1 MADSSN
7 PSTLHLQIK
16 QIRWEATDI
25 YAFELV
31 HPQGQ
36 ALPAFSAG
44 AHIDVHLGEGLIR
57 QYSLSNDPQETH
69 RYVIGV
75 LRDEAGRGGSRTFTG
90 HARVGQLL
98 KVSVPRNNFALAA
111 NAQRTVLL
119 AGGIGITP
127 LKSMA
132 HALSHAGA
140 SFALHYC
147 VRSDDRIAF
156 KDELAA
162 LPDTHFHVD
171 GGDPSQGLDIAA
183 LLQTPQEGTHV
194 YFCGPPGFM
203 KACKA
208 ATAHWPASQVHAEHF
223 QAPVA
228 DAPASPNQAATPS
241 NVAGDGSFVAQ
252 IASTGQ
258 TIAVAAHQSLVDA
271 LAGEGIAIA
280 TSCISGLCGTCKVG
294 YLSGDVEHN
303 DHILGADE
311 QSQCLTACVS
321 RARSGVLVLDL

>member
-1 MADSSN
+1 MADSAN
-7 PSTLHLQIK
+7 PSTLQLQIK

-25 YAFELV
+25 FAFELV

-36 ALPAFSAG
+36 ALPVFGAG
-44 AHIDVHLGEGLIR
+44 AHIDVHIGEGLIR

-75 LRDEAGRGGSRTFTG
+75 LRDEGGRGGSRSLTG
-90 HARVGQLL
+90 NARVGQLL
-98 KVSVPRNNFALAA
+98 KVSVPRNNFALAT
-111 NAQRTVLL
+111 NAPRTLLL

-127 LKSMA
+127 LKAMA
-132 HALSHAGA
+132 HALSQTGA

-156 KDELAA
+156 KEELAA
-162 LPDTHFHVD
+162 MPGTQCHVD
-171 GGDPSQGLDIAA
+171 GGDPSQGLNIAA
-183 LLQTPQEGTHV
+183 LLQTQQEGTHV

-203 KACKA
+203 AACKA
-208 ATAHWPASQVHAEHF
+208 ATAHWPAAQVHSEHF

-228 DAPASPNQAATPS
+228 QASANSAQAS
-241 NVAGDGSFVAQ
+241 GDGSFIAQ

-271 LAGEGIAIA
+271 LAGEGIEIA

-294 YLSGDVEHN
+294 YVSGDVEHN
-303 DHILGADE
+303 DHILGVDE

>member
-1 MADSSN
+1 MSDSSN
-7 PSTLHLQIK
+7 PSTLQLQIK

-25 YAFELV
+25 FAFELV

-36 ALPAFSAG
+36 PLPAFSAG
-44 AHIDVHLGEGLIR
+44 AHIDVHIGDGLIR
-57 QYSLSNDPQETH
+57 QYSLSNDPQEAH

-75 LRDEAGRGGSRTFTG
+75 LRDEAGRGGSRSFTG
-90 HARVGQLL
+90 NARVGQMIQ
-98 KVSVPRNNFALAA
+98 VSVPRNNFALAA
-111 NAQRTVLL
+111 NAQRTLLL

-147 VRSDDRIAF
+147 VRSDDRMAF
-156 KDELAA
+156 KDELATM
-162 LPDTHFHVD
+162 PDTHFHVD
-171 GGDPSQGLDIAA
+171 GGDPSQGLNIAA
-183 LLQTPQEGTHV
+183 LLATPPEGTHV

-208 ATAHWPASQVHAEHF
+208 ASAHWPAAQVHAEHF

-228 DAPASPNQAATPS
+228 DQAAAPS
-241 NVAGDGSFVAQ
+241 SMVGDGCFVAQ

-271 LAGEGIAIA
+271 LAGEGIEIA

-294 YLSGDVEHN
+294 YVSGDVEHN